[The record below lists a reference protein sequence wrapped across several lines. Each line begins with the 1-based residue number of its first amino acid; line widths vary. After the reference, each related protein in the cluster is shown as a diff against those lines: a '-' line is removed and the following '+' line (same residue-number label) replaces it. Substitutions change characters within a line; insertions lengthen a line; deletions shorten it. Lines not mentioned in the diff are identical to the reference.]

1 MDPTLRRELQDVLLR
16 DSLKFG
22 DFTLTSGRKS
32 DYYLDCRLTT
42 LRPRGAFLVAKLLLD
57 ELKSLRVDAI
67 GGPTIAADPVV
78 GALMPLA
85 SLEGIPLVGFLVR
98 KEAKGH
104 GMQRSV
110 EGPLEPGMRVAL
122 FDDVATTGGS
132 LKHAID
138 EVEASR
144 CTVVNTY
151 VIVDRQEG
159 AQENFVHWGYPFH
172 PFFTIAELRAAHHP

>member
-1 MDPTLRRELQDVLLR
+1 MDASLRHDLQEVLLR
-16 DSLKFG
+16 YSLKFG
-22 DFTLTSGRKS
+22 EFTLSSGRRS
-32 DYYLDCRLTT
+32 DYYIDCRLTT

-57 ELKSLRVDAI
+57 ELRSQSVDAI
-67 GGPTIAADPVV
+67 GGPTIAADPVI

-98 KEAKGH
+98 KEAKSH

-110 EGPLEPGMRVAL
+110 EGPLEPGMRVAI

-138 EVEASR
+138 EVEAVR
-144 CTVVNTY
+144 CTVVTTY

-159 AQENFVHWGYPFH
+159 ARENFAQWGYPFH
-172 PFFTIAELRAAHHP
+172 PFFTIAELRAARHA